1 RGLTRRKGPPRA
13 SAGNGLLDDVSFTVR
28 RGEIVGIAGLV
39 GAGRSEVA
47 RAIFGADRF
56 DAGEILL
63 EGRRVR
69 FGSPVDAIRAG
80 VAMVPEDRKALALFP
95 GKPVRWNISM
105 ACLPAL
111 SPGGFIQRRRERALA
126 ADYVERLH
134 VKTPDVETP
143 VNALSGGNQ
152 QKAVL
157 ARWLATHPKLLILD
171 EPTHGVDVGAKAE
184 IYKLVRDL
192 ARGGMAILLISSEL
206 SEVLDLSDR
215 IVVMREGRVTVVLER
230 AQADERTV
238 MMHATGMRNRLQ

>member
-1 RGLTRRKGPPRA
+1 
-13 SAGNGLLDDVSFTVR
+13 
-28 RGEIVGIAGLV
+28 
-39 GAGRSEVA
+39 
-47 RAIFGADRF
+47 
-56 DAGEILL
+56 
-63 EGRRVR
+63 
-69 FGSPVDAIRAG
+69 
-80 VAMVPEDRKALALFP
+80 
-95 GKPVRWNISM
+95 M
-105 ACLPAL
+105 ACLPAW

-192 ARGGMAILLISSEL
+192 ARGGMAIPLISSAL
-206 SEVLDLSDR
+206 SDALDLSYR

-230 AQADERTV
+230 AQADERPG
-238 MMHATGMRNRLQ
+238 MMHATWTRNRLQ